1 MMAIAVELV
10 DKVPSVTHARHGSW
24 INTDRFPKRTPRAKA
39 SNGFGGHAPAG
50 KFFRFLTSLKSITF
64 LGF

>member
-10 DKVPSVTHARHGSW
+10 DNVPSVTHARHGSW

-39 SNGFGGHAPAG
+39 SNGVRGACSRG
-50 KFFRFLTSLKSITF
+50 KIF
-64 LGF
+64 